1 MNISLV
7 SLATMPTFFFF
18 LSLLFK
24 CTARKANFVTQK
36 NKKHILQKKISN
48 SSYKTFHFLIPTRKA
63 QRKKRNKYKVL
74 SFIPKEILVMAF
86 CFLFGFVL
94 WLANQV
100 KWFK

>member
-1 MNISLV
+1 MHCS
-7 SLATMPTFFFF
+7 
-18 LSLLFK
+18 
-24 CTARKANFVTQK
+24 KANFVAQK

-48 SSYKTFHFLIPTRKA
+48 SSYKTFHFLIQQEKHRE
-63 QRKKRNKYKVL
+63 KKKNKYKVL
-74 SFIPKEILVMAF
+74 SFIPKETLVMAF